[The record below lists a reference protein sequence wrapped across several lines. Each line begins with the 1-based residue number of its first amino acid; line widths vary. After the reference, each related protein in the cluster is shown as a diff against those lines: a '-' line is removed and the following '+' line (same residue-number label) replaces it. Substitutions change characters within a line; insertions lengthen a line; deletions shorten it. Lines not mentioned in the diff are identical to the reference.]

1 MLLNRGTIWLVEPWT
16 KWGLGHRLFMWQ
28 KIHLQLVVSPPF
40 TLFLCNHGSAS
51 ADSASY
57 QLYSNLVLAVESY
70 PPTSGPNW
78 FPLMLFKGQ
87 LYIDEVQRWVGIG
100 SIKGYIPAGSTQN
113 WVHWDGKC
121 LPAKKEEICSVL
133 LPARTSARQ
142 YPNQMLEDKMF
153 SSKTKEKGN

>member
-1 MLLNRGTIWLVEPWT
+1 
-16 KWGLGHRLFMWQ
+16 
-28 KIHLQLVVSPPF
+28 
-40 TLFLCNHGSAS
+40 
-51 ADSASY
+51 
-57 QLYSNLVLAVESY
+57 
-70 PPTSGPNW
+70 
-78 FPLMLFKGQ
+78 MLFKGQ

-133 LPARTSARQ
+133 LPVRTSARQ